1 MTLHLLL
8 IDDDELDRLSVVRA
22 LKKAP
27 MSFNISECATAAEG
41 LKKAAEQ
48 HFDAI
53 LLDYRL
59 PDQSGINVLLELRS
73 GKFASAAVIMISRF
87 EDEGVAEHCLEAG
100 AQDFLLKDEVDGRRL
115 LRAVRHARQR
125 YSMEMA
131 LKSSHEQLRILSE
144 RDPLTGLANRRG
156 YELALNLC
164 VAQSRRTG
172 KGMAVLLLDLDDFKS
187 VNDTLGHDVGD
198 LLLVEVAS
206 RLNEKVRDGDYLCRL
221 GGDEFVVLIGN
232 LEHDE
237 QVAVLADRVVS
248 AFQAP
253 IILKSLELRITASI
267 GVAVLENATMD
278 ISELLKNADV
288 AMYRAKQDGRNQYR
302 FYSKKLHE
310 AVQHIA
316 DVKRDLQKALDCN
329 EFRVHYQPQI
339 SVSDGTL
346 HGIEA
351 LVRWRHPRLGVLFP
365 DNFISIAEESGL
377 IIPIGNWVL
386 QNACKQFAEWK
397 SHYPKQCENLIL
409 AVNLSAVQLHDTNL
423 LSNINSALCDHQMDP
438 QSLELEI
445 TENALI
451 KDPSGFVTLLSA
463 LAETGIA
470 LTLDDFGTGYSSLQ
484 HLQLFPIRVL
494 KIDKSFVSTIGR
506 GEKFEQL
513 LVALMR
519 FARALNLKVVA
530 EGVETPEQAN
540 FCKHHGCDVLQGY
553 FYSKAISAQEFE
565 TFFCPPMNLALP
577 PSAPIQTSNLLDC

>member
-1 MTLHLLL
+1 MTDSIHLLL

-22 LKKAP
+22 LKRAP
-27 MSFNISECATAAEG
+27 MSFEISECATAAQG
-41 LKKAAEQ
+41 LQKAAEQ

-59 PDQSGINVLLELRS
+59 PDQNGISVLRELRS
-73 GKFASAAVIMISRF
+73 GRFAGAAVIMISRF
-87 EDEGVAEHCLEAG
+87 EDEGVADQCLEAG
-100 AQDFLLKDEVDGRRL
+100 AQDFLLKDEVDARRL

-131 LKSSHEQLRILSE
+131 LKNSHEQLRILSE

-164 VAQSRRTG
+164 IAQSRRTA

-206 RLNEKVRDGDYLCRL
+206 RLSEKMRDGDCLCRL
-221 GGDEFVVLIGN
+221 GGDEFVVLTGN

-237 QVAVLADRVVS
+237 QAALLAERVVS
-248 AFQAP
+248 AFQPP

-278 ISELLKNADV
+278 TAELLKNADV

-329 EFRVHYQPQI
+329 EFHIHYQPQI
-339 SVSDGTL
+339 SVSDDTL

-351 LVRWRHPRLGVLFP
+351 LVRWRHPRLGLLMP
-365 DNFISIAEESGL
+365 DSFISIAEESKL

-386 QNACKQFAEWK
+386 QNAFKQFAQWK
-397 SHYPKQCENLIL
+397 ADYPKQCSNLTL
-409 AVNLSAVQLHDTNL
+409 AVNLSAVQLHDANL
-423 LSNINSALCDHQMDP
+423 LSNVTSAMCDHQIDP
-438 QSLELEI
+438 ESLELEM

-451 KDPSGFVTLLSA
+451 TDPSGFVQLLSA

-470 LTLDDFGTGYSSLQ
+470 LSLDDFGTGYSSLQ
-484 HLQLFPIRVL
+484 HLQLFPIKVL

-506 GEKFEQL
+506 GEKLEQL

-519 FARALNLKVVA
+519 FARGLNLKLVA
-530 EGVETPEQAN
+530 EGVETPEHAD
-540 FCKHHGCDVLQGY
+540 FCKRNGCDVLQGH
-553 FYSKAISAQEFE
+553 FYSKAISAEEFE
-565 TFFCPPMNLALP
+565 TFFL
-577 PSAPIQTSNLLDC
+577 SSNESGFAVFGTRTDI